1 MSRLWATLASEYVS
15 WTDTVV
21 PSSSTSAQMVRFSPG
36 NAWEGGMW
44 LIVGESTSGATWTVT
59 TRDAVATAPF
69 EFRPSRRIVCGSGE
83 EYECAAILF
92 AVHWVS
98 QSPSAWQSQR
108 CSTQAVRS
116 WHSKGRFCSRLNGV
130 KA

>member
-44 LIVGESTSGATWTVT
+44 LIVGESTSGAAWTVT
-59 TRDAVATAPF
+59 TRDTVATAPF
-69 EFRPSRRIVCGSGE
+69 ESRTSRRIGCGPGE
-83 EYECAAILF
+83 AYEGAASLS

-98 QSPSAWQSQR
+98 QSASASQSHPTPNEPVQS
-108 CSTQAVRS
+108 CQS
-116 WHSKGRFCSRLNGV
+116 
-130 KA
+130 